1 MLRTGTQFAEVRVF
15 ERSAERTGVV
25 VDRATVRGIST
36 VCRSM
41 AELTRKVRQHGDGQ
55 FYVPASAGPEDV
67 TRISL
72 IDAWVPM
79 S

>member
-1 MLRTGTQFAEVRVF
+1 MQFAEVRVY
-15 ERSAERTGVV
+15 EGIAERTGVV

-41 AELTRKVRQHGDGQ
+41 AELTRKVRQHGDGN
-55 FYVPASAGPEDV
+55 FYVAVNAWPPDIV
-67 TRISL
+67 QIPL
-72 IDAWVPM
+72 FDAWIPM